1 MQEDIYFDRDP
12 SVPNYLAC
20 DASVL
25 RRLTRES
32 TVDCGPTAA
41 GRSFAPEECADL
53 SPLKVSKLID
63 VLLREIDSRASSADL
78 RKGLGP

>member
-1 MQEDIYFDRDP
+1 MGVRWGTVGAH
-12 SVPNYLAC
+12 SHL
-20 DASVL
+20 
-25 RRLTRES
+25 ES
-32 TVDCGPTAA
+32 GWG